1 MISLGKFS
9 GSCNAASDLSSKIYV
24 PSKTKNANVKI
35 TNIIKNRNE
44 AKILVKH
51 ISCDLTVKRVIQI
64 KNGIMLNANV
74 GVKIIIRAKVIK
86 VGILIRVFVII
97 ASI

>member
-1 MISLGKFS
+1 MI
-9 GSCNAASDLSSKIYV
+9 V
-24 PSKTKNANVKI
+24 NAN
-35 TNIIKNRNE
+35 
-44 AKILVKH
+44 
-51 ISCDLTVKRVIQI
+51 LTVKRVIQI

-86 VGILIRVFVII
+86 VGILIRVFVIT